1 MNNIYFHIY
10 SICYDILII
19 YSCSEPMRCF
29 YILATTSGRRFRF
42 WIGDVKVPLNTSLG
56 AEYMESRF
64 IKDSTG
70 DILVDSGANRNLV
83 NDLDLIKDSDG
94 DNMFC
99 YY

>member
-1 MNNIYFHIY
+1 M
-10 SICYDILII
+10 
-19 YSCSEPMRCF
+19 
-29 YILATTSGRRFRF
+29 
-42 WIGDVKVPLNTSLG
+42 PLNTSLG

-64 IKDSTG
+64 KRDSTG